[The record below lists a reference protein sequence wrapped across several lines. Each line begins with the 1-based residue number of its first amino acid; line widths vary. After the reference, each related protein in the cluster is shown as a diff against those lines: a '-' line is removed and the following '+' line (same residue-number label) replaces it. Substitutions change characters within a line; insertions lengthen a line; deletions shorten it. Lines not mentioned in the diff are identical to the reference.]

1 MKSRMVGRDLL
12 TLMDFSKEEVE
23 YFLDTA
29 AELKRKRRI
38 GEPHEYLKG
47 KTVAMIFEK
56 HSTRTRIS
64 FQAGIAQLGAQSF
77 YMRPDELQMARGEPI
92 KDTAR
97 VIDRYCDALVIR
109 TFGQETVEEFA
120 RYMENPVINAL
131 TDLTHPCQGLAD
143 LLTIREKKG
152 CLKGLKLAFVG
163 DMFNVCHTTMIW
175 GTMMGIDT
183 YIAGP
188 LEKYKPNSDIVK
200 LAREKAEAGGS
211 KLVLTSN
218 LEEAVTD
225 ADIIFAITF
234 VSMGQKDAEQKKK
247 DFAPFQVTEDVLAK
261 AKDDVI
267 FMHPLPAHRGEE
279 LTEEVV
285 EGPHSVV
292 WDQAE
297 NRMHVQKAVLCSVI
311 G

>member
-1 MKSRMVGRDLL
+1 MSRLKGRDFL

-29 AELKRKRRI
+29 AELKRKQRM

-47 KTVAMIFEK
+47 KQVALIFEK
-56 HSTRTRIS
+56 QSTRTRVS

-77 YMRPDELQMARGEPI
+77 YMKPEELQLSRGEPI

-109 TFGQETVEEFA
+109 TFAQETVEEFA

-152 CLKGLKLAFVG
+152 CFKGLKLAFVG
-163 DMFNVCHTTMIW
+163 DMYNMSHTTMVW
-175 GTMMGIDT
+175 GSMMGLDT

-188 LEKYKPNSDIVK
+188 VEKYQPNSDIVK
-200 LAREKAEAGGS
+200 LAKEKAEATGS

-218 LEEAVTD
+218 LEEAVTG

-234 VSMGQKDAEQKKK
+234 FSMGQKDVEQKKK
-247 DFAPFQVTEDVLAK
+247 DFAPFQITEEVLAK

-279 LTEEVV
+279 LTEEVI
-285 EGPHSVV
+285 EGPRSVV

-297 NRMHVQKAVLCSVI
+297 NRLHVQKAVLSSI
-311 G
+311 IT

>member
-1 MKSRMVGRDLL
+1 MCIRD
-12 TLMDFSKEEVE
+12 S
-23 YFLDTA
+23 LDTA
-29 AELKRKRRI
+29 AELKRKQRM

-47 KTVAMIFEK
+47 KQVALIFEK
-56 HSTRTRIS
+56 HSTRTRVS
-64 FQAGIAQLGAQSF
+64 FQAGIAQLGAQGF
-77 YMRPDELQMARGEPI
+77 YMKSDELQLARGEPI

-120 RYMENPVINAL
+120 RYMKNPVINAL

-152 CLKGLKLAFVG
+152 CFKGLKLAFVG
-163 DMFNVCHTTMIW
+163 DMFNMSHTTMVW
-175 GTMMGIDT
+175 GSMMGLDT

-188 LEKYKPNSDIVK
+188 VEKYQPNGDIVK
-200 LAREKAEAGGS
+200 FAKEKAEATGS
-211 KLVLTSN
+211 KLVLTTN

-234 VSMGQKDAEQKKK
+234 FSMGQKDVEQKKK
-247 DFAPFQVTEDVLAK
+247 DFAPFQVTEEVLAK

-279 LTEEVV
+279 LTEEVI

-297 NRMHVQKAVLCSVI
+297 NRLHVQKAVLSSVI
-311 G
+311 T

>member
-1 MKSRMVGRDLL
+1 
-12 TLMDFSKEEVE
+12 
-23 YFLDTA
+23 
-29 AELKRKRRI
+29 
-38 GEPHEYLKG
+38 
-47 KTVAMIFEK
+47 
-56 HSTRTRIS
+56 
-64 FQAGIAQLGAQSF
+64 
-77 YMRPDELQMARGEPI
+77 
-92 KDTAR
+92 
-97 VIDRYCDALVIR
+97 
-109 TFGQETVEEFA
+109 
-120 RYMENPVINAL
+120 
-131 TDLTHPCQGLAD
+131 
-143 LLTIREKKG
+143 
-152 CLKGLKLAFVG
+152 
-163 DMFNVCHTTMIW
+163 
-175 GTMMGIDT
+175 MMGVDT

-188 LEKYKPNSDIVK
+188 LDRYQPNSDIVK

-234 VSMGQKDAEQKKK
+234 VSMGQKDVEQKKK

-297 NRMHVQKAVLCSVI
+297 NRMHTQKAVLSLVI
-311 G
+311 A

>member
-1 MKSRMVGRDLL
+1 MSRLKGRDFL
-12 TLMDFSKEEVE
+12 TLMDFSKEELE

-29 AELKRKRRI
+29 AELKRKQRM

-47 KTVAMIFEK
+47 KQVALIFEK
-56 HSTRTRIS
+56 HSTRTRVS
-64 FQAGIAQLGAQSF
+64 FQAGIAQLGAQGF
-77 YMRPDELQMARGEPI
+77 YMKSDELQLARGEPI

-120 RYMENPVINAL
+120 QYMENPVINAL

-152 CLKGLKLAFVG
+152 AFKGLKLAFVG
-163 DMFNVCHTTMIW
+163 DMFNMSHTTMIW
-175 GTMMGIDT
+175 GSMMGVDT

-188 LEKYKPNSDIVK
+188 VEKYQPNSRITK
-200 LAREKAEAGGS
+200 FAKEKAEATGS
-211 KLVLTSN
+211 KLVLTTN

-234 VSMGQKDAEQKKK
+234 FSMGQKDVEQKKK
-247 DFAPFQVTEDVLAK
+247 DFGPYQITEEVLAK

-279 LTEEVV
+279 LTEEVI
-285 EGPHSVV
+285 EGPRSVV

-297 NRMHVQKAVLCSVI
+297 NRLHVQKAVLSSI
-311 G
+311 IT

>member
-1 MKSRMVGRDLL
+1 MSRLKGRDFL

-29 AELKRKRRI
+29 AELKRKQRM

-47 KTVAMIFEK
+47 KQVALIFEK
-56 HSTRTRIS
+56 HSTRTRVS
-64 FQAGIAQLGAQSF
+64 FQAGIAQLGAQGF
-77 YMRPDELQMARGEPI
+77 YMKSDELQLARGEPI

-120 RYMENPVINAL
+120 QYMENPVINAL

-152 CLKGLKLAFVG
+152 AFKGLKLAFVG
-163 DMFNVCHTTMIW
+163 DMFNMSHTTMIW
-175 GTMMGIDT
+175 GSMMGVDT

-188 LEKYKPNSDIVK
+188 VEKYQPNSRITK
-200 LAREKAEAGGS
+200 FAKEKAEATGS
-211 KLVLTSN
+211 KLVLTTN

-234 VSMGQKDAEQKKK
+234 FSMGQKDVEQKKK
-247 DFAPFQVTEDVLAK
+247 DFAPFQITEEVLAK

-279 LTEEVV
+279 LTEEVI
-285 EGPHSVV
+285 ESPRSVV

-297 NRMHVQKAVLCSVI
+297 NRLHVQKAVLSSI
-311 G
+311 IT

>member
-1 MKSRMVGRDLL
+1 MKSRMVGRDFL

-29 AELKRKRRI
+29 AELKRSRRI
-38 GEPHEYLKG
+38 GKPHGYLKG
-47 KTVAMIFEK
+47 KTVVCLFEK
-56 HSTRTRIS
+56 HSTRTRVS

-77 YMRPDELQMARGEPI
+77 YMRPEELQLARGGPI

-143 LLTIREKKG
+143 LLTVREKKG
-152 CLKGLKLAFVG
+152 RFKGLKLAFVG
-163 DMFNVCHTTMIW
+163 GMFNMSHTTMIW

-234 VSMGQKDAEQKKK
+234 VSMGQKDIEQKKK

-285 EGPHSVV
+285 YGPHS
-292 WDQAE
+292 
-297 NRMHVQKAVLCSVI
+297 AV
-311 G
+311 

>member
-1 MKSRMVGRDLL
+1 MSRLKGRDFL
-12 TLMDFSKEEVE
+12 TLMDFSKEELE

-29 AELKRKRRI
+29 AELKRKQRM

-47 KTVAMIFEK
+47 KQVALIFEK
-56 HSTRTRIS
+56 HSTRTRVS
-64 FQAGIAQLGAQSF
+64 FQAGIAQLGAQGF
-77 YMRPDELQMARGEPI
+77 YMKSDELQLARGEPI

-120 RYMENPVINAL
+120 QYMENPVINAL

-152 CLKGLKLAFVG
+152 AFKGLKLAFVG
-163 DMFNVCHTTMIW
+163 DMFNMSHTTMIW
-175 GTMMGIDT
+175 GSMMGVDT

-188 LEKYKPNSDIVK
+188 VEKYQPNSRITK
-200 LAREKAEAGGS
+200 FAKEKAEATGS
-211 KLVLTSN
+211 KLVLTTN

-234 VSMGQKDAEQKKK
+234 FSMGQKDVEQKKK
-247 DFAPFQVTEDVLAK
+247 DFAPFQITEEVLAK

-279 LTEEVV
+279 LTEEVI
-285 EGPHSVV
+285 ESPRSVV

-297 NRMHVQKAVLCSVI
+297 NRLHVQKAVLSSI
-311 G
+311 IT

>member
-1 MKSRMVGRDLL
+1 MSRLKGRDFL

-29 AELKRKRRI
+29 AELKRKQRM

-47 KTVAMIFEK
+47 KQVALIFEK
-56 HSTRTRIS
+56 HSTRTRVS
-64 FQAGIAQLGAQSF
+64 FQAGIAQLGAQGF
-77 YMRPDELQMARGEPI
+77 YMKSDELQLARGEPI

-120 RYMENPVINAL
+120 RYMKNPVINAL

-152 CLKGLKLAFVG
+152 CFKGLKLAFVG
-163 DMFNVCHTTMIW
+163 DMFNMSHTTMVW
-175 GTMMGIDT
+175 GSMMGLDT

-188 LEKYKPNSDIVK
+188 VEKYQPNGDIVK
-200 LAREKAEAGGS
+200 FAKEKAEATGS
-211 KLVLTSN
+211 KLVLTTN

-234 VSMGQKDAEQKKK
+234 FSMGQKDVEQKKK
-247 DFAPFQVTEDVLAK
+247 DFAPFQVTEEVLAK

-279 LTEEVV
+279 LTEEVI

-297 NRMHVQKAVLCSVI
+297 NRLHVQKAVLSSVI
-311 G
+311 T

>member
-1 MKSRMVGRDLL
+1 MKSQMVGRDFL

-29 AELKRKRRI
+29 AELKRKQRM

-47 KTVAMIFEK
+47 KQVALIFEK
-56 HSTRTRIS
+56 HSTRTRVS
-64 FQAGIAQLGAQSF
+64 FQAGIAQLGAQGF
-77 YMRPDELQMARGEPI
+77 YMKSDELQLARGEPI

-143 LLTIREKKG
+143 LLTIQEKKG
-152 CLKGLKLAFVG
+152 AFKGLKLAFVG
-163 DMFNVCHTTMIW
+163 DMFNMSHTTMVW
-175 GTMMGIDT
+175 GSMMGVDT

-188 LEKYKPNSDIVK
+188 VEKYQPNSDIVK
-200 LAREKAEAGGS
+200 LAKEKAEAAGS
-211 KLVLTSN
+211 KLVLTTN

-225 ADIIFAITF
+225 ADIVFAITF
-234 VSMGQKDAEQKKK
+234 FSMGQKDAEQKKK
-247 DFAPFQVTEDVLAK
+247 DFAPFQITEEVLAK

-279 LTEEVV
+279 LTEEVI
-285 EGPHSVV
+285 EGPRSVV

-297 NRMHVQKAVLCSVI
+297 NRLHVQKAVLSSI
-311 G
+311 IT

>member
-1 MKSRMVGRDLL
+1 MVGRDFL

-29 AELKRKRRI
+29 AELKRKQRM

-47 KTVAMIFEK
+47 KQVALIFEK
-56 HSTRTRIS
+56 HSTRTRVS
-64 FQAGIAQLGAQSF
+64 FQAGIAQLGAQGF
-77 YMRPDELQMARGEPI
+77 YMKSDELQLARGEPI

-120 RYMENPVINAL
+120 RYMKNPVINAL

-152 CLKGLKLAFVG
+152 CFKGLKLAFVG
-163 DMFNVCHTTMIW
+163 DMFNMSHTTMVW
-175 GTMMGIDT
+175 GSMMGLDT

-188 LEKYKPNSDIVK
+188 VEKYQPNGDIVK
-200 LAREKAEAGGS
+200 FAKEKAEATGS
-211 KLVLTSN
+211 KLVLTTN

-234 VSMGQKDAEQKKK
+234 FSMGQKDVEQKKK
-247 DFAPFQVTEDVLAK
+247 DFAPFQVTEEVLAK

-279 LTEEVV
+279 LTEEVI

-297 NRMHVQKAVLCSVI
+297 NRLHVQKAVLSSVI
-311 G
+311 T